1 MTMSKRNGII
11 LKMWLNKLMGKQN
24 QAQILEKSNLFKKFG
39 GGGIGILYGFHH
51 TLI

>member
-24 QAQILEKSNLFKKFG
+24 QAQILEKSNLLKKFG
-39 GGGIGILYGFHH
+39 GGGVLASFMASIIP
-51 TLI
+51 